1 MKLFKSLILTFLVFS
16 LSTISY
22 SQRITAGFYSGVNF
36 SDIHGNRY
44 SGKWKNIPGPVQGL
58 TFNYKLKGILGLG
71 TGIDFSS
78 VYYDHLNYINYPI
91 DAYYSLSS
99 VAPMPGIYIMPGIY
113 YPYNERM
120 DFNYLTLPA
129 QITLTIPSKPSL
141 SLSAGLYY
149 SFLLDSYEPVNPFQ
163 NSINEDDYGYL
174 YSAGLTYPISEKFNA
189 SFNIRYSTGRSE
201 SIAYGGYST
210 GATSYTLGLGYTGFL
225 KSGRERNQKHESD
238 SINEKIFLIYRG
250 GLNASWNSG
259 TYFPEKYSER
269 FGVSLGMLINF
280 RLSNTASFQTGLSYE
295 RFGFSLRDSSDFFH
309 VFHADNKPDYYV
321 DTRVSVD
328 YILIPALLNISIGKQ
343 GRFYFNTGPYLA
355 LNLNG
360 YCRGKAISEIRS
372 RDTYVLNQQIV
383 SDDLEEVIRDF
394 DTGWIFGGGTTF
406 VLFEKT
412 KLDVGLRYITGFR
425 DVYTNPYLDFHTG
438 EPILKNSA
446 VTLHIGLRLP
456 VYRN

>member
-1 MKLFKSLILTFLVFS
+1 MKLLKSLIFAFLVFS

-22 SQRITAGFYSGVNF
+22 SQKITAGFYSGVNF
-36 SDIHGNRY
+36 SDIHGNYY

-58 TFNYKLKGILGLG
+58 SFDYKLKGILGLS
-71 TGIDFSS
+71 TGLDFSS
-78 VYYDHLNYINYPI
+78 VYYQHLNYFYYPT
-91 DAYYSLSS
+91 DVYYLLSS
-99 VAPMPGIYIMPGIY
+99 VAPRPGVYFMPEIY
-113 YPYNERM
+113 YPYDESM
-120 DFNYLTLPA
+120 DFTYLTLPA
-129 QITLTIPSKPSL
+129 KFTITIPSKPTL

-149 SFLLDSYEPVNPFQ
+149 SFLLDNYKPVNPYQ
-163 NSINEDDYGYL
+163 NSVTDDDFGYL

-189 SFNIRYSTGRSE
+189 SFNIRYSTGRSN
-201 SIAYGGYST
+201 SIPEAGCRT
-210 GATSYTLGLGYTGFL
+210 GAISYTLGLGFTGFL
-225 KSGRERNQKHESD
+225 KSGREKNQKPESD
-238 SINEKIFLIYRG
+238 SINENVFLIYRS

-259 TYFPEKYSER
+259 TYFPEKYSGR
-269 FGVSLGMLINF
+269 YGVSLGMLINF

-295 RFGFSLRDSSDFFH
+295 RFGFSFRDSSDFFH
-309 VFHADNKPDYYV
+309 VFYEDNKPDYYV

-328 YILIPALLNISIGKQ
+328 YILIPALLNINIGKP
-343 GRFYFNTGPYLA
+343 GRFYINTGPYLA

-360 YCRGKAISEIRS
+360 YCRGEAVSEYRS
-372 RDTYVLNQQIV
+372 EGSYVLNERIV

-425 DVYTNPYLDFHTG
+425 DVYTNLYLDFHTG

-446 VTLHIGLRLP
+446 VSLHIGFRLP